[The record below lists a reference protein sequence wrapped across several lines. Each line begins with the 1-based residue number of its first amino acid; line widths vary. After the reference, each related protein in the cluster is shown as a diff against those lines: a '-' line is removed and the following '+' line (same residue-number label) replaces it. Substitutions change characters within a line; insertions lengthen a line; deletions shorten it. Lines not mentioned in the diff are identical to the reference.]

1 MAWIAKATTYGVFPP
16 SVMAA
21 MLCSNAGVI
30 CTMCASVSPAKRR
43 RMQVGSDVRSLIA
56 YIWGSRYESCIVTG
70 VSGDW
75 RVTHVE
81 SNMHVTV
88 LVKLD

>member
-1 MAWIAKATTYGVFPP
+1 
-16 SVMAA
+16 
-21 MLCSNAGVI
+21 
-30 CTMCASVSPAKRR
+30 
-43 RMQVGSDVRSLIA
+43 MQVGSDVRTVPDSV
-56 YIWGSRYESCIVTG
+56 YIYGGSRYESCIVTG

-75 RVTHVE
+75 RATHLE